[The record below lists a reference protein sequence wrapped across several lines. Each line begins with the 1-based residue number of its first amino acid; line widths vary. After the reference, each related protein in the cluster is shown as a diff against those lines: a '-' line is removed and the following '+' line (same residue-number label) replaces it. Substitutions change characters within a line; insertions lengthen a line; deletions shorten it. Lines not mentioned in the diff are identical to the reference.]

1 VANKDNDATAQGGL
15 HNPVPRHVAIIMD
28 GNGRWAKKRRM
39 PRQAGHVAGISA
51 LRRTV
56 AAAHDFGIEYLT
68 VYAFSTENWQRP
80 PAEVSALMGLFR
92 RFFHA
97 DMRKLQSENVRVRF
111 IGRRAGLA
119 PDIGKM
125 IDEAERMTEA
135 NNGLNLTIAFSYG
148 AREEI
153 VGAAR
158 ALARSAA
165 AGLLIPDEI
174 TEASFS
180 LHLQTSGFPDVDL
193 VIRPGGE
200 KRISNFLLWQA
211 AYAEFVFVEAL
222 WPDFGHEQMATAL
235 SEYAVRDRRFGG
247 IRSDAESAES
257 AARARAAK
265 LRTGSS

>member
-1 VANKDNDATAQGGL
+1 
-15 HNPVPRHVAIIMD
+15 MD
-28 GNGRWAKKRRM
+28 GNGRWAKKRHM

-56 AAAHDFGIEYLT
+56 AAARDLGIGYLT

-111 IGRRAGLA
+111 IGGRSGLS
-119 PDIGKM
+119 PDIAKM
-125 IDEAERMTEA
+125 IAEAERMTDD
-135 NNGLNLTIAFSYG
+135 NTGLTLTIAFNYG

-153 VGAAR
+153 LGATR
-158 ALARSAA
+158 ALAKAAA
-165 AGLLIPDEI
+165 AGTIDPADI
-174 TEASFS
+174 TGALFEP
-180 LHLQTSGFPDVDL
+180 HLQTSGFPDVDL

-200 KRISNFLLWQA
+200 RRISNFLLWQA
-211 AYAEFVFVEAL
+211 AYAEFVFVETL
-222 WPDFGHEQMATAL
+222 WPDFDHEQLKAAIV
-235 SEYAVRDRRFGG
+235 EYSLRDRRFGG
-247 IRSDAESAES
+247 IRHEAETAVT
-257 AARARAAK
+257 AGAGGATK